1 MASDLYLY
9 RKDRRWQKFAK
20 IDEITLTGAQ
30 TVYPSVTGDNTT
42 DVVTIVGNELANND
56 PVYFTSL
63 TGGSA
68 LAVNTTYYVVNKNG
82 NDFQLAA
89 SAGGSAGNLGSN
101 ITAGVLIHSRP
112 ELSVWSSEFRDQ
124 FNSNMQGQFGGSA
137 QSSTS
142 NPFGGN
148 GVVLAY
154 GGGSSARSEQG
165 PSMGG
170 SAPSSGLS
178 TTITTSGFTLTPTVN
193 TLSDEAAHIPLR
205 QTLLKKTHW
214 RFKQANNTTPV
225 YLYAVWADGDQISN
239 SPPETE

>member
-42 DVVTIVGNELANND
+42 DVVTIVGNELANDD

-124 FNSNMQGQFGGSA
+124 FNSNIQGNSGGSA
-137 QSSTS
+137 TSSSTT
-142 NPFGGN
+142 PFAGN
-148 GVVLAY
+148 GFLLASP
-154 GGGSSARSEQG
+154 GSSFGSSTQG
-165 PSMGG
+165 N
-170 SAPSSGLS
+170 APSSGLAVS
-178 TTITTSGFTLTPTVN
+178 TTSGVFTLTPTVN